1 MLTVDVHTHFLPF
14 DVLAAARHGQGFD
27 GMTAE
32 RDAGQEWLVHRQG
45 FRWPVPPVF
54 YDLPARLK
62 SMDQRGIDRA
72 VLSAAPQLFMY
83 WADASEAA
91 GFCRA
96 VNDALAAFAA
106 GSGGRITAVATLPMQ
121 DPGAAVAELRRT
133 VTDLGMRGAEIGPD
147 VAGTPLDDPGPRT
160 VLAAAADLGVPLIL
174 HPYYVGARP
183 GLADFYLTNL
193 VGNPLATTVCA
204 ARLIFSG
211 ALDELGALRLVLTHG
226 GGYLPYQ
233 IGRLDHGHQ
242 VRPEAK
248 GCAHPPSAYLDR
260 FWFDT
265 VTHAPGPLRFLADS
279 AGADHVVYGTD
290 FPFDMAAGPLADQLA
305 GTGLS
310 PADAELIA
318 GRNAS
323 ALFGLAR
330 PESRS

>member
-1 MLTVDVHTHFLPF
+1 VLTVDVHTHFLPF

-32 RDAGQEWLVHRQG
+32 RDAGREWLVHRQG

-54 YDLPARLK
+54 YDLTARLE
-62 SMDQRGIDRA
+62 SMDRRGIDHA

-83 WADASEAA
+83 WADAGEAA

-106 GSGGRITAVATLPMQ
+106 ASGGRITAVATLPMQ
-121 DPGAAVAELRRT
+121 DPAAAVTELRRT
-133 VTDLGMRGAEIGPD
+133 VAGLGMHGAEIGPD
-147 VAGTPLDDPGPRT
+147 VAGVPLDDPGPRT
-160 VLAAAADLGVPLIL
+160 VLAAAAGLGVPLIV
-174 HPYYVGARP
+174 HPYYVGTSP

-193 VGNPLATTVCA
+193 IGNPLATTVCA

-211 ALDELGALRLVLTHG
+211 TLDELGALRLVLTHG

-233 IGRLDHGHQ
+233 IGRLDHGHR

-248 GCAHPPSAYLDR
+248 GCARAPSAYLSR

-279 AGADHVVYGTD
+279 VGTDHVMYGTD

-305 GTGLS
+305 GTGIG
-310 PADAELIA
+310 DTGLIA
-318 GRNAS
+318 GGNANGLFDL
-323 ALFGLAR
+323 ALPTPGT
-330 PESRS
+330 